1 MEVLINF
8 KNKLLAYAFFEILG
22 KIEEVIPCLPEERE
36 CKEPNIILTDYF
48 SLNKEIISKFP
59 KAKLVLVDSGLR
71 VKSLLRVLMQYKVA
85 GIIAPYTDLN
95 LFKKALRVI
104 SDGQIWLD
112 NKYLK
117 HLLNGMD
124 KVSPKGISLTS
135 KEKDIIYLVCEGLS
149 NKEIADKL
157 NISEQTVKA
166 HLHKIFRK
174 FNISSRT
181 QLINIFLES
190 INDY

>member
-1 MEVLINF
+1 MEVFINF
-8 KNKLLAYAFFEILG
+8 NSKLLAYAFFEILG
-22 KIEEVIPCLPEERE
+22 KMEGVTPCLPEESK
-36 CKEPNIILTDYF
+36 CKEPDIILTDYF

-59 KAKLVLVDSGLR
+59 KAKLVLVDTGLR
-71 VKSLLRVLMQYKVA
+71 IKSLLRVLMEYKVA

-95 LFKKALRVI
+95 LFKKALKVI
-104 SDGQIWLD
+104 NDGQIWLD

-135 KEKDIIYLVCEGLS
+135 KEKDIIFLVCEGLS

-166 HLHKIFRK
+166 HLHRIFRK